1 MDLSRLIDN
10 RSPLV
15 VDCTPM
21 DDRLGRDTLVVV
33 AKMTWSVSPEGA
45 VDIPLDPAPIRWSAI
60 YNGHSQPASI
70 RFPAE
75 DVPEKP
81 GTDIVLVGTAHPPA
95 DSAEPVTEQD
105 VTLRLARGDDLIE
118 KTVRVYGPRTWIA
131 SELRGIVPSEPAAL
145 EPTPLIYELS
155 YGGIDVSE
163 DGKTDLEPRNP
174 VGSGVVQDETKRI
187 GKAAPCIEDPDASL
201 SSRKPA
207 PAGFGVVDGHWD
219 PRCKRSGTFDAN
231 WQAERAPIMPED
243 FDPRFYNVAA
253 PDLWC
258 EEPLR
263 GDEAIEVLGARS
275 EGPWRFKLPHIA
287 PRFESQSNGERQL
300 HETHLDT
307 LLIDADEG
315 RVELSWRVA
324 IVLPRK
330 TETLETV
337 EVFADPGLSPER
349 DEQLAIQT
357 GTHELAA
364 KELAE
369 AQA

>member
-15 VDCTPM
+15 VDCTPV
-21 DDRLGRDTLVVV
+21 DDRHGRDTLVVV
-33 AKMTWSVSPEGA
+33 AKMTWSVSPEGT
-45 VDIPLDPAPIRWSAI
+45 VDVPLDQAPIRWSAI

-70 RFPAE
+70 RLPAE

-81 GTDIVLVGTAHPPA
+81 GTDIVLVGTAHPSA
-95 DSAEPVTEQD
+95 GSAEPVTEQD
-105 VTLRLARGDDLIE
+105 VTLRVARGDELIE

-131 SELRGIVPSEPAAL
+131 SELSGVVPSDPTTL

-155 YGGIDVSE
+155 YGGMDASE
-163 DGKTDLEPRNP
+163 PDKLTGEPRNP
-174 VGSGVVQDETKRI
+174 VGSGVVRDETTLL
-187 GKAAPCIEDPDASL
+187 GQATPCIEDPGASL
-201 SSRKPA
+201 SSLKPA

-219 PRCKRSGTFDAN
+219 PRSKRCGSFDAS
-231 WQAERAPIMPED
+231 WQAERAPVMPED
-243 FDPRFYNVAA
+243 FDPRFYNVAS
-253 PDLWC
+253 PDLWS

-263 GDEAIEVLGARS
+263 GDEAIEVVGVRS
-275 EGPWRFKLPHIA
+275 EGPWRFKLPHVA
-287 PRFESQSNGERQL
+287 PRFESQINGERQL

-349 DEQLAIQT
+349 EEQLAIQT